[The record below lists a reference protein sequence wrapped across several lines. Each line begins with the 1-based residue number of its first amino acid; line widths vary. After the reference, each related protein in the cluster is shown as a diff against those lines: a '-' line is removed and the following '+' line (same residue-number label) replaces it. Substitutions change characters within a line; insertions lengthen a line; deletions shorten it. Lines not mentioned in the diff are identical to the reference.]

1 MLMIAT
7 AGFVPLSRCPLY
19 DKAVPLNFTI
29 DAKESRLFG
38 NVPDDIYGLLST
50 KNVTENF
57 HHYGLK
63 TETFY
68 RVQNLYEFYHVL
80 STNTDDSGVEF
91 VSTAEAKDEPLS
103 YEQSP

>member
-1 MLMIAT
+1 MSLEYCGQAN
-7 AGFVPLSRCPLY
+7 GLPLWLLY
-19 DKAVPLNFTI
+19 FFI

-63 TETFY
+63 TEVYFY
-68 RVQNLYEFYHVL
+68 
-80 STNTDDSGVEF
+80 
-91 VSTAEAKDEPLS
+91 KI
-103 YEQSP
+103 